1 MTACYVAAGATF
13 TSTAALSLGQGS
25 ALYGACAV
33 PPTPGNPAIPAGTFN
48 NSGTV
53 TAAGS
58 NTYPAS
64 IGYPYNSSC
73 MVTNDTGT
81 INIASGTL
89 NLGGANVALN
99 PGAHITGVSSSTL
112 NVGGGEVDLN
122 SGASISGPSTVDVE
136 GVLSLVPSL
145 SVPTL
150 ALNGIL
156 QGGGNVTVT
165 AALSGGGQYNGTATV
180 TVAPG
185 ATLTSRSLQVNSGSL
200 VSNGTASIPLNDSLY
215 VGAGATFTST
225 AALSLGQGSVL
236 YGECAVPPSPGNPGL
251 PAGVFSN
258 SGTVTAAGSNTYPAT
273 IGYPNSSCMVTN
285 DTGTINIASG
295 TLNLGGSDVA
305 LNSGAQ
311 ITGVSSS
318 TLVVGGGGEVDL
330 NNGAS
335 ISGPST
341 VDEEGVL
348 SLVPALSVPTLVLN
362 GIVQGGGNVSVTA
375 ALSGGGQYS
384 GTGTMTVAPGATLTS
399 RSLQVNS
406 GSLVSNGTASIPL
419 NDSLLCGGGGDVYQH
434 RGAEPGAGQCA
445 VRRLRGAADAG
456 KPGDPGRHVQ
466 QLRDGDR
473 RRVQHLS
480 GVDRLPVQLLLHGHQ
495 RHRHDQHRLGHPE
508 PGREQR
514 RAEPRGAHHRRLFV
528 DAERRRRGGGP
539 EQRCVDQRA
548 VHGRRGGGAVAGARA
563 VGADPGAERDRAGR
577 RERHGHGRAVRD
589 RAVQRDR
596 HGDGDLRGDPDERIA
611 AGEQRVAGEQRER
624 FDPGE

>member
-136 GVLSLVPSL
+136 GVLSLVPAL

-150 ALNGIL
+150 VLNGIV

-165 AALSGGGQYNGTATV
+165 AALSGTGQYSGTGTV
-180 TVAPG
+180 TVTSG
-185 ATLTSRSLQVNSGSL
+185 ATLTSGSLQVNSGSL
-200 VSNGTASIPLNDSLY
+200 VSNGTASIPVNDSLY

-225 AALSLGQGSVL
+225 AALSLGQSSVL
-236 YGECAVPPSPGNPGL
+236 YGACAVPPTPGNPAI
-251 PAGVFSN
+251 PAGTFNN
-258 SGTVTAAGSNTYPAT
+258 SGTVTAAGSNTYPAS
-273 IGYPNSSCMVTN
+273 IGYPYNSYCMVTNDSGTINIASGTLNLGGSNVALNSGAQITGASSSTLNVGGGEVDLNSGASISGSSTVDVEGVLSLVSALSVPTLVLNGIVQGGGNVTVTAALSGTGQYSGTGTVTVAPGATLTSGSLQVNSGSLVNNGTGSIPAADSLYVAAGATFTNTAALSLGQSSVVYGACAVPPTPGNPAIPAGTFNNSGTVTAAGSNTYPASIGYPYNSSCMVTN

-305 LNSGAQ
+305 LNSGAH

-330 NNGAS
+330 NSGAS

-341 VDEEGVL
+341 VDVEGVL

-375 ALSGGGQYS
+375 
-384 GTGTMTVAPGATLTS
+384 
-399 RSLQVNS
+399 
-406 GSLVSNGTASIPL
+406 
-419 NDSLLCGGGGDVYQH
+419 
-434 RGAEPGAGQCA
+434 
-445 VRRLRGAADAG
+445 
-456 KPGDPGRHVQ
+456 
-466 QLRDGDR
+466 
-473 RRVQHLS
+473 
-480 GVDRLPVQLLLHGHQ
+480 
-495 RHRHDQHRLGHPE
+495 
-508 PGREQR
+508 
-514 RAEPRGAHHRRLFV
+514 
-528 DAERRRRGGGP
+528 
-539 EQRCVDQRA
+539 
-548 VHGRRGGGAVAGARA
+548 
-563 VGADPGAERDRAGR
+563 
-577 RERHGHGRAVRD
+577 
-589 RAVQRDR
+589 
-596 HGDGDLRGDPDERIA
+596 
-611 AGEQRVAGEQRER
+611 
-624 FDPGE
+624 